1 MNLPKLAVHRPV
13 TTAMLLVS
21 ILVVGGI
28 AVVRLPQAFLP
39 EVDAPFIGIEVPYP
53 NSNPTHVEKEI
64 VKPIEEVIS
73 TLPAIKRLHS
83 ISNADGAFFEL
94 EFDWGQEIDL
104 VRMAVSEK
112 MEQIEPELPAD
123 VGQVRIFSFST
134 SDIPVIQGRLSATG
148 VDLSESYE
156 LIESRIVNRLR
167 RVPGVA
173 RVDLGGVAPKEIS
186 IDLVLDRV
194 VEHGVDVGRLI
205 ERLRGATA
213 TLVLGEVREG
223 GLRYTARGLGA
234 FDSVEALA
242 ALPIDERGLRL
253 GDVAEI
259 TYEEPP
265 IAYGRRLDGDFAVA
279 LEIFKE
285 STANTV
291 EVVRAATAVIEND
304 IGNDPLLQGV
314 RLFVWEDQAE
324 AITNGIN
331 GLTKAGLAGSLLA
344 LLCLWFFLRRLDSTL
359 IVSMSIPFSILAAC
373 GVMYFLG
380 KTLNILSTMGL
391 ILGVGMLVDN
401 AVVVLESIDRKH
413 RTVADPK
420 KAALLGAREVAVAV
434 SASTLTSLIV
444 FLPLIVGGKSEL
456 TTWLG
461 EVGIAISIA
470 FACSLLSSLTL
481 IPLASAHLLR
491 EKKTKP
497 SRTVTWMEARYE
509 RLLGWTL
516 RHRAWTAVGL
526 VVALAAGFAPFAAG
540 LVDTAIFSG
549 TVNERLYVQYDFQD
563 FAYKSKA
570 REAVLQVE
578 GFLDGKRE
586 EYGVESIYSYW
597 AEN

>member
-13 TTAMLLVS
+13 TTVMLLVS
-21 ILVVGGI
+21 VMVVGAI

-39 EVDAPFIGIEVPYP
+39 DVDAPFIGIEVPYP
-53 NSNPTHVEKEI
+53 NSNPTQIEKEI
-64 VKPIEEVIS
+64 VKPIEEVLS
-73 TLPAIKRLHS
+73 TLPSIKRLYS
-83 ISNADGAFFEL
+83 TSSADGAFFEL

-112 MEQIEPELPAD
+112 MEQIEPELPSDLGA
-123 VGQVRIFSFST
+123 VRIFSFST
-134 SDIPVIQGRLSATG
+134 ADIPVIQGRLSATG

-194 VEHGVDVGRLI
+194 VEHGVDVGELI
-205 ERLRGATA
+205 PRLRGATA
-213 TLVLGEVREG
+213 SLVLGEVRDG

-234 FDSVEALA
+234 FDSVESLA
-242 ALPIDERGLRL
+242 ALPIDARGARL

-265 IAYGRRLDGDFAVA
+265 IAYGRHLDGDFAVA

-291 EVVRAATAVIEND
+291 EVVEAATAVIENE
-304 IGNDPLLQGV
+304 IGTDPLLQGV
-314 RLFVWEDQAE
+314 RLFVWEDQAK

-373 GVMYFLG
+373 GVMYFMG
-380 KTLNILSTMGL
+380 KTLNILSMMGL

-401 AVVVLESIDRKH
+401 AVVVLENIVRH
-413 RTVADPK
+413 REEGRSRLE
-420 KAALLGAREVAVAV
+420 AARLGTSEVGTAITA
-434 SASTLTSLIV
+434 ATLTSVAVFFPMVFITGIAGQLFRDQALTVSFSLLFSLIV
-444 FLPLIVGGKSEL
+444 
-456 TTWLG
+456 
-461 EVGIAISIA
+461 AM
-470 FACSLLSSLTL
+470 TL
-481 IPLASAHLLR
+481 VP
-491 EKKTKP
+491 
-497 SRTVTWMEARYE
+497 M
-509 RLLGWTL
+509 
-516 RHRAWTAVGL
+516 
-526 VVALAAGFAPFAAG
+526 LAAGKPEFQVPDPDRKPGRIG
-540 LVDTAIFSG
+540 LAIAQALALKR
-549 TVNERLYVQYDFQD
+549 RLTTRVSDFMAWL
-563 FAYKSKA
+563 F
-570 REAVLQVE
+570 
-578 GFLDGKRE
+578 GFLARPTQSGFTAVQRATGRRCSQRDRRSATLLAQE
-586 EYGVESIYSYW
+586 LSRI
-597 AEN
+597 AH